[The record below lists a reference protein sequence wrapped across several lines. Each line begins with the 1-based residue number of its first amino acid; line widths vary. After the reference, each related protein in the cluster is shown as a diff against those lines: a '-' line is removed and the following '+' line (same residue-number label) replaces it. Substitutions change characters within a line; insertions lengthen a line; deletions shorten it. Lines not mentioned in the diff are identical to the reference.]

1 MTYAGSNATVV
12 LAATDAGSGASQTSW
27 RVDGGPWSSGRS
39 AIFDAESSHVLEY
52 FSVDVAGNTEQI
64 RSRTVAPVPHVWIE
78 VESPLVRPDYGS
90 GTLQGVVRYGEQP
103 LSGAMVVLDR
113 SMDGVNWTNST
124 QAPWPGSVGPSV
136 LSRANGALLVSPALR
151 SGSRSRSSDNGRGRS
166 ERQARQAVGA
176 ILGKRGRAFKVSG
189 VLAPRHASGSRATL
203 VFERLEAGKWVPRKT
218 VSVATKPG
226 SGGSVYSFKTKLSGK
241 GKWRVAV
248 QHEDESHSRSTSS
261 YRAIRVK

>member
-78 VESPLVRPDYGS
+78 VESPLVRPNYGS

-124 QAPWPGSVGPSV
+124 Q
-136 LSRANGALLVSPALR
+136 GALAGVGGTFSFSVAPTERCWYRLR
-151 SGSRSRSSDNGRGRS
+151 YVPGVDRAAATTVEVVPN
-166 ERQARQAVGA
+166 AK
-176 ILGKRGRAFKVSG
+176 LGKPSAPSSARRGRAFKVSG
-189 VLAPRHASGSRATL
+189 VLAPRHASGTRATL

-226 SGGSVYSFKTKLSGK
+226 SGGSVYSFKTKLSSK
-241 GKWRVAV
+241 GKWRV
-248 QHEDESHSRSTSS
+248 SRS
-261 YRAIRVK
+261 A